1 MFKKTELC
9 VYGSC
14 GMAQKPCVTL
24 APWTLY
30 GEVIIYNKESI
41 SDSLC
46 LCVSI
51 KKRTQAFPKEMETLE
66 PVCYGVSD

>member
-1 MFKKTELC
+1 MFQITELY
-9 VYGSC
+9 VYESC
-14 GMAQKPCVTL
+14 GEAQKPCGML
-24 APWTLY
+24 APWTQY